1 MDIRYW
7 ALGLMLALG
16 SAVYADDDRGWYAG
30 AGLGQYSVDVDG
42 ANFDESDNAIRFFGG
57 WKMNEHWSFEGG
69 YTLFSDVSSS
79 SSFTDPVFGTITTDV
94 DVDVTSLD
102 LYVRPTWPLNDHWE
116 LYGIAG
122 VSRIEADVKVS
133 ATGLGSFSDN
143 SSDTELMYGFG
154 GMYKFG
160 DRWSVRGDWITY
172 DVDGDLSMF
181 SIAAIYNFH

>member
-7 ALGLMLALG
+7 ALGLMLAFG

-30 AGLGQYSVDVDG
+30 AGIGQYSVDTSG
-42 ANFDESDNAIRFFGG
+42 ADESDTAMRFFGG
-57 WKMNEHWSFEGG
+57 WKMNKHWSFEGG
-69 YTLFSDVSSS
+69 YTFFSEVS
-79 SSFTDPVFGTITTDV
+79 SSFTDPLLGTTDV

-102 LYVRPTWPLNDHWE
+102 FYVRPTWPLNDQWE

-122 VSRIEADVKVS
+122 FSRIEADVKVS
-133 ATGLGSFSDN
+133 GLINFSGS

-154 GMYKFG
+154 GTYKFA
-160 DRWSVRGDWITY
+160 DRWSVRGDWVNY
-172 DVDGDLSMF
+172 DGDLDLSMF